1 MLDTVILQLNP
12 SQYHIQIYE
21 NFGATKEQITGA
33 RGGFRKWINNPTT
46 QDKKNDIYKPRL
58 TLIKR
63 GAVLFLKVEFS
74 APKLIFNNNVE
85 ELNDSD
91 FDLVIKTLRER
102 MQSMGVLVFS
112 TCLEN
117 AEIISFHPSK
127 NIPLSKGYTANLAIK
142 ELNKIDCSK
151 RFDFDE
157 KNYRNNGEVLQFYT
171 RSHSFVI
178 YDKIN
183 DLVKPQKRAT
193 DKDQT
198 KQQLSIFDY
207 IKTNEQ
213 TLQILRLEIRLS
225 LKQKLNNV
233 MDFLEQKTNPTFK
246 DIFNK
251 ELCKKIVNYYWDNF
265 FGNNLFIFNTNSSP
279 QYILQLIFMKYPKTK
294 ILQAIKAVGLYMLCK
309 DDDGIKGFRQ
319 IIDSHRRNRADW
331 QTVKENLKQFE
342 DEIFASSVWGFI
354 KDIRRELRDFKPYR
368 LTKTEN
374 LMCKEK

>member
-207 IKTNEQ
+207 IQTNEQ
-213 TLQILRLEIRLS
+213 ALQILRLEIRLS
-225 LKQKLNNV
+225 LKQKLNSV
-233 MDFLEQKTNPTFK
+233 MDFLGQKTNPTFK
-246 DIFNK
+246 DIFSK
-251 ELCKKIVNYYWDNF
+251 ELCKKIVNSYWDNF
-265 FGNNLFIFNTNSSP
+265 FGDNLFIFNTNSSP
-279 QYILQLIFMKYPKTK
+279 QYILQLIFMKYPKIK
-294 ILQAIKAVGLYMLCK
+294 ILKAIKIVGLYLLCK
-309 DDDGIKGFRQ
+309 DDDGIRGFRQ
-319 IIDSHRRNRADW
+319 IIDSHRHKRTDW
-331 QTVKENLKQFE
+331 QAVKQDLKQLE
-342 DEIFASSVWGFI
+342 DEIFTSSVWGFI
-354 KDIRRELRDFKPYR
+354 KDIRRELKDFKPYR
-368 LTKTEN
+368 LTKTQD

>member
-1 MLDTVILQLNP
+1 MLDTVILQVDYNKF
-12 SQYHIQIYE
+12 YIQEYE
-21 NFGATKEQITGA
+21 NFGASKEQILSSKSP
-33 RGGFRKWINNPTT
+33 FKKWINNPN
-46 QDKKNDIYKPRL
+46 KKDEIYKPRL

-63 GAVLFLKVEFS
+63 GIRFVLKIEFS
-74 APKLIFNNNVE
+74 APKLIFGNNID
-85 ELNDSD
+85 ELDDGD

-102 MQSMGVLVFS
+102 LQSMGVLIFS
-112 TCLEN
+112 ANLEN
-117 AEIISFHPSK
+117 SEVISFHPSK
-127 NIPLSKGYTANLAIK
+127 NIILSKGYTANLAIK

-213 TLQILRLEIRLS
+213 VLQILRLEIRLS

-246 DIFNK
+246 DIFSK
-251 ELCKKIVNYYWDNF
+251 ELCKKIVNSYWDNF
-265 FGNNLFIFNTNSSP
+265 FGNNLFLFNSNSSP
-279 QYILQLIFMKYPKTK
+279 QSILQLIFIKYPKTK
-294 ILQAIKAVGLYMLCK
+294 TLKAITAVGLYMLCK
-309 DDDGIKGFRQ
+309 DDDGMKGFRQ
-319 IIDSHRRNRADW
+319 IIDNHRRKRADW
-331 QTVKENLKQFE
+331 QTVKENLKLFE
-342 DEIFASSVWGFI
+342 DEIFTSSTWGFI
-354 KDIRRELRDFKPYR
+354 KDVRRELKDFKPYR
-368 LTKTEN
+368 LPKKKT
-374 LMCKEK
+374 

>member
-63 GAVLFLKVEFS
+63 GAILFLKVEFS

-85 ELNDSD
+85 ELDDSD
-91 FDLVIKTLRER
+91 FDLVIKTLREK

-112 TCLEN
+112 ACLEN

-198 KQQLSIFDY
+198 KKQLSIFDY

-213 TLQILRLEIRLS
+213 ALQILRLEIRLS

-251 ELCKKIVNYYWDNF
+251 ELCKKIVNSYWDNF
-265 FGNNLFIFNTNSSP
+265 FGDNLFIFNTNSSP
-279 QYILQLIFMKYPKTK
+279 QYILQLIFMKYPKIK
-294 ILQAIKAVGLYMLCK
+294 ILKAIKIVSLYLLCK
-309 DDDGIKGFRQ
+309 DDDGIRGFRQ
-319 IIDSHRRNRADW
+319 IIDSHRHKRTDW
-331 QTVKENLKQFE
+331 QTVKRDLKQLE
-342 DEIFASSVWGFI
+342 DEIFTSSVWGFI
-354 KDIRRELRDFKPYR
+354 KDIRRELKDFKPYR

>member
-1 MLDTVILQLNP
+1 
-12 SQYHIQIYE
+12 
-21 NFGATKEQITGA
+21 
-33 RGGFRKWINNPTT
+33 
-46 QDKKNDIYKPRL
+46 
-58 TLIKR
+58 
-63 GAVLFLKVEFS
+63 
-74 APKLIFNNNVE
+74 
-85 ELNDSD
+85 
-91 FDLVIKTLRER
+91 
-102 MQSMGVLVFS
+102 LVFS
-112 TCLEN
+112 ACLEN

-225 LKQKLNNV
+225 LRQKLNSV

-251 ELCKKIVNYYWDNF
+251 EICKKIVNSYWDNF
-265 FGNNLFIFNTNSSP
+265 FGNNLFVFNTNSSP
-279 QYILQLIFMKYPKTK
+279 QYILELIFMKYPKTK
-294 ILQAIKAVGLYMLCK
+294 ILQAIKTVGLYMLCK
-309 DDDGIKGFRQ
+309 DDDGIRGFRQ
-319 IIDSHRRNRADW
+319 IIDSHRHKRTDW
-331 QTVKENLKQFE
+331 QAVKRDLKQLE
-342 DEIFASSVWGFI
+342 DEIFTSSVWGFI
-354 KDIRRELRDFKPYR
+354 KDIRRELKDFKPFR
-368 LTKTEN
+368 LIKPES
-374 LMCKEK
+374 LMSKEK

>member
-21 NFGATKEQITGA
+21 KFGATKEQITGA
-33 RGGFRKWINNPTT
+33 KGGFRKWINNPTT

-63 GAVLFLKVEFS
+63 GAILFLKVEFS

-85 ELNDSD
+85 ELDDSD

-183 DLVKPQKRAT
+183 DLAKPQKRAT

-198 KQQLSIFDY
+198 KKQLSIFDY

-213 TLQILRLEIRLS
+213 ALQILRLEIRLS

-233 MDFLEQKTNPTFK
+233 MDFLEQKNNPTFK

-251 ELCKKIVNYYWDNF
+251 ELCKKIVNSYWDNF
-265 FGNNLFIFNTNSSP
+265 FGDNLFIFNTNSSP
-279 QYILQLIFMKYPKTK
+279 QYILQLIFMKYPKIK
-294 ILQAIKAVGLYMLCK
+294 ILKAIKIVSLYLLCK
-309 DDDGIKGFRQ
+309 DDEGIRGFRQ
-319 IIDSHRRNRADW
+319 IIDSHRHKRTDW
-331 QTVKENLKQFE
+331 QTVKRDLKQLE
-342 DEIFASSVWGFI
+342 DEIFTSSVWGFI
-354 KDIRRELRDFKPYR
+354 KDIRRELKDFKPYR

>member
-1 MLDTVILQLNP
+1 MLDTVILQIDFNKF
-12 SQYHIQIYE
+12 YIQKYE
-21 NFGATKEQITGA
+21 NFGASKEQILNSKSP
-33 RGGFRKWINNPTT
+33 FKKWINNPS
-46 QDKKNDIYKPRL
+46 KKDDIYKPRL

-63 GAVLFLKVEFS
+63 GIRFILKIEFS
-74 APKLIFNNNVE
+74 VPKLIFGNNID
-85 ELNDSD
+85 ELDDCD

-102 MQSMGVLVFS
+102 LQSMGVLIFS
-112 TCLEN
+112 ANLEK
-117 AEIISFHPSK
+117 AEVISFHPSK
-127 NIPLSKGYTANLAIK
+127 NIILSKGYTANLAIK

-183 DLVKPQKRAT
+183 DLIKPQKRAT

-213 TLQILRLEIRLS
+213 ALQILRLEVRLS
-225 LKQKLNNV
+225 LKKKMNDVLKS
-233 MDFLEQKTNPTFK
+233 LEQKINPTFK
-246 DIFNK
+246 EVFNK
-251 ELCKKIVNYYWDNF
+251 ELCKKIVNSYWDNF

-294 ILQAIKAVGLYMLCK
+294 ILQAIKLVGLYMLCK
-309 DDDGIKGFRQ
+309 DEDGIKGFRQ
-319 IIDSHRRNRADW
+319 IIDSNRRKRADW
-331 QTVKENLKQFE
+331 QTVKNNLKLFE
-342 DEIFASSVWGFI
+342 DEIFTKSTWEFI
-354 KDIRRELRDFKPYR
+354 KDIHRELKEFKSLKIEKP
-368 LTKTEN
+368 EN
-374 LMCKEK
+374 LQITGKIK